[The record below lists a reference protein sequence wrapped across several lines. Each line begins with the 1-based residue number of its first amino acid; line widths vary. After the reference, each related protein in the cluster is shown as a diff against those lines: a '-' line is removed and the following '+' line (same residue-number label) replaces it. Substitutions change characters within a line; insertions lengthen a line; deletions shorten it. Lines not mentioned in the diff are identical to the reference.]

1 MEGQTRQMMQA
12 TQAATPATALQA
24 AEALEQVLA
33 DADLGALLLRR
44 LTVQEAGRLRGACRT
59 ARWLVRLWEASGG
72 AAGEAGVADSGL
84 PCRFMLFR
92 PLWSTTHVL
101 ARLERFRQP
110 FFAAGGLQFRETTA
124 LARLLL
130 DELLPAGVIELRFEL
145 RAARGGRP
153 PSLLGCHE
161 LRVVD
166 VLRWVWSLREW
177 ALREGSC
184 FSDGMDDDVG
194 MRQARRLHP
203 GSYML
208 DLLRDL
214 GLRPTGPN
222 PALFGPVELTASL
235 RDCRQLCPRTWVV

>member
-1 MEGQTRQMMQA
+1 MEGIEGIEGQTRPETQA
-12 TQAATPATALQA
+12 TAALQEVEQVLA
-24 AEALEQVLA
+24 DLEQVLA

-44 LTVQEAGRLRGACRT
+44 LTVQEAGRLGGACRT
-59 ARWLVRLWEASGG
+59 ARGLVRR
-72 AAGEAGVADSGL
+72 GEAWGGVADSGL
-84 PCRFMLFR
+84 PFRPMLFR
-92 PLWSTTHVL
+92 PLWSTAHVL
-101 ARLERFRQP
+101 VRLERFRQP

-130 DELLPAGVIELRFEL
+130 DELRPAGVIELRFEL
-145 RAARGGRP
+145 GKARGGRL

-166 VLRWVWSLREW
+166 VLRWVHRLREW
-177 ALREGSC
+177 ALRDGSC

-214 GLRPTGPN
+214 GLKPTGIN
-222 PALFGPVELTASL
+222 PALFGPVALAAEL
-235 RDCRQLCPRTWVV
+235 RDCRQLCPRMWVV